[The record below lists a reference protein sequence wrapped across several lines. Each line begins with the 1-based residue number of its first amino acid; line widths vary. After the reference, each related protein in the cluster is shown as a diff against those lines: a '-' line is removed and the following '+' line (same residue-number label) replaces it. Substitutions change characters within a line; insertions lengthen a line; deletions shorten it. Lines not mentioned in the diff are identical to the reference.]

1 MVLLAAG
8 IGATLAANVASGL
21 QFGPAGALVAAWP
34 ALAVVGSYELLMLVV
49 RGTAVPA
56 ATTDVP
62 PDATEAARAAL
73 QASISAGKPLSQREL
88 ARRFEIPRSRAAGIA
103 REVTAA
109 ANGHAA

>member
-1 MVLLAAG
+1 MLAAG

-21 QFGPAGALVAAWP
+21 RFGPIGALVAAWP

-49 RGTAVPA
+49 RGTAVPVAGTEA
-56 ATTDVP
+56 AG
-62 PDATEAARAAL
+62 DATEAAKAAL
-73 QASISAGKPLSQREL
+73 EASIAAGKPLSQREL
-88 ARRFEIPRSRAAGIA
+88 ARRFEISRSRAAGIA